1 MKIKKNKLILLIVV
15 LLSTRF
21 FYLLPEYFFKSYISC
36 ENISVGIAFLWGIA
50 TLFSSKRYKIR
61 YKYWGL
67 TCYILLLVFT
77 SAFQG
82 ASLYSGQSIISGLT
96 LQKQFICAVFLY
108 FPITKE
114 IKLNRM
120 SFQDIVDIC
129 FWCSCAHMF
138 VYFVQYFAGSNHM
151 FLSCYY
157 TTPAMDSRVVR
168 LRLYGSCY
176 TVSFSLIFA
185 IDELLSDVKIGKVKN
200 MFFVIAATA
209 FNFVILQ
216 GRSNIVGTVAVIL
229 GTVIL
234 KRKTNNKKFIIML
247 AAFFAIYY
255 VWDSGYLQGIVNEY
269 ITTTGDTYS
278 TIAVRIRSQEYY
290 LSILNEHPMFG
301 GGYADTSVPNAALLS
316 GYSQGYYIGDNG
328 IYGFLFRYGLSGL
341 LWAIPMFISFVYNGF
356 RLRMRGSV
364 VVLTK
369 FLLILVGIVN
379 SASWF
384 DGFGVFYTILFMV
397 YIDTFEKGGRNN
409 ENSTDGTY
417 PNVQ

>member
-15 LLSTRF
+15 LFSTRF
-21 FYLLPEYFFKSYISC
+21 FYLLPAYFFKSYISC

-50 TLFSSKRYKIR
+50 TLFSYRRYKIR

-67 TCYILLLVFT
+67 IWYILFLTFT

-96 LQKQFICAVFLY
+96 LQKQFLCAVFLY

-138 VYFVQYFAGSNHM
+138 VYFVQYCVGSSHM

-157 TTPAMDSRVVR
+157 TTPAMDSRVIR

-176 TVSFSLIFA
+176 TVSFSLIFVLN
-185 IDELLSDVKIGKVKN
+185 ELLSDIKIGKVKN
-200 MFFVIAATA
+200 MLFVIAATA

-229 GTVIL
+229 ATIIL
-234 KRKTNNKKFIIML
+234 KRKTNNKKYIITL
-247 AAFFAIYY
+247 VAFFAICYI
-255 VWDSGYLQGIVNEY
+255 WDSGYLQAIINEY
-269 ITTTGDTYS
+269 ITTTGDAHS
-278 TIAVRIRSQEYY
+278 TIAARVRSQEYY
-290 LSILNEHPMFG
+290 MSILNEHPVFG
-301 GGYADTSVPNAALLS
+301 GGYVDSSVPNAALLS
-316 GYSQGYYIGDNG
+316 GYTQGFYIGDNG

-341 LWAIPMFISFVYNGF
+341 LWVIPMFISFVYNG
-356 RLRMRGSV
+356 LRMRMHGSV

-369 FLLILVGIVN
+369 LLLILVGIIN

-384 DGFGVFYTILFMV
+384 DGFGVFYTILFMI
-397 YIDTFEKGGRNN
+397 YIDTFEGERNN
-409 ENSTDGTY
+409 GNSTNSAY
-417 PNVQ
+417 SYIQ